1 MMLKK
6 NIPNMTTILILLL
19 IGILAGFSSG
29 MVGIGGG
36 IIIVPALVFF
46 LGLTQH
52 QAQGASI
59 GMLLL
64 PVGFLAALNYY
75 KAGDLDITKSLI
87 IGASFIVG
95 AYFGSKVSLNIDGS
109 LMKRIFGVII
119 FLISL
124 KLIFGK

>member
-1 MMLKK
+1 MK
-6 NIPNMTTILILLL
+6 NKPNMTTILILLI
-19 IGILAGFSSG
+19 IGLLAGFSSG

-52 QAQGASI
+52 QAQGVSI

-64 PVGFLAALNYY
+64 PVGFLAAVNYY
-75 KAGDLDITKSLI
+75 KAGNLDFSKSLI
-87 IGASFIVG
+87 IGASFVVG
-95 AYFGSKVSLNIDGS
+95 AYLGSKVSLSIDGAI
-109 LMKRIFGVII
+109 MKRIFGVII

>member
-75 KAGDLDITKSLI
+75 KAGNLDITKSLI

>member
-1 MMLKK
+1 MQMK
-6 NIPNMTTILILLL
+6 NKPNMTTILILLI
-19 IGILAGFSSG
+19 IGLLAGFSSG

-52 QAQGASI
+52 QAQGVSI

-64 PVGFLAALNYY
+64 PVGFLAAVNYY
-75 KAGDLDITKSLI
+75 KAGNLDFSKSLI
-87 IGASFIVG
+87 IGASFVVG
-95 AYFGSKVSLNIDGS
+95 AYLGSKVSLSIDGAI
-109 LMKRIFGVII
+109 MKRIFGVII